1 MTIGDP
7 VHQAGEDNVSRN
19 LRTTEA
25 RQGVVSGRVVT
36 VLAVSLLLVVAIFA
50 VMWLTR

>member
-7 VHQAGEDNVSRN
+7 VHQADEDNVSRN

-25 RQGVVSGRVVT
+25 RQGVATGRVVT
-36 VLAVSLLLVVAIFA
+36 VLAISLLLVVAIFA
-50 VMWLTR
+50 VMWLMR